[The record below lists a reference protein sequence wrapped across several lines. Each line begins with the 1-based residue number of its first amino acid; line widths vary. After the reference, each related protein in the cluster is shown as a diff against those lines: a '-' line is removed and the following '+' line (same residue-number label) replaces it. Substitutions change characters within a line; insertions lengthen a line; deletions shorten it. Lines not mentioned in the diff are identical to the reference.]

1 MMISCFASPSPRFP
15 LMPTSRRF
23 ALVFALASLTPAA
36 PAAAQTVPLPREAQI
51 GPRPFYLVDKMK
63 DGPLK
68 TQFSQCTGPFRKTD
82 FSIGHRGAALEFP
95 EHSKESYQAA
105 ARMGAGV
112 IECDVTFTKDRQ
124 LVCRHSQ
131 CDLHTTTNILSVPA
145 LSAKCA
151 QGFSPADPATGK
163 KASAKCCTS
172 DITLAEFKSLTAKM
186 DGFNPDAKTAEE
198 YQNGTPRWRTDLYA
212 NSGTLMTHD
221 ESIALIKSLG
231 AKFTPELKAAEVPM
245 PFDGDYT
252 QEKYATQML
261 QAYKTSGIPASDVF
275 AQSFSLADILFWV
288 KTAPEFAAQAVYLE
302 DRYEKHGLDPAKPE
316 TWKPSMTELKAEGVK
331 ILEPPI
337 YAMLALNAEG
347 KIVPSEY
354 AKAAKAA
361 GLDPIGWSLER
372 DGPLNKGGGFYHS
385 TVKAAIDR
393 DGDTLTVL
401 DVLAKQV
408 GVRAMFSDWPG
419 TTTFYASCMGMK

>member
-1 MMISCFASPSPRFP
+1 VLLQHHMAAKGQGI
-15 LMPTSRRF
+15 LMPITHR
-23 ALVFALASLTPAA
+23 LASLALAWTCLLTAFA
-36 PAAAQTVPLPREAQI
+36 TAQTVPLPHEAQL

-68 TQFSQCTGPFRKTD
+68 RELSQCTGPFHKTD
-82 FSIGHRGAALEFP
+82 FSIGHRGAALQFP
-95 EHSKESYQAA
+95 EHSREAYMAA

-131 CDLHTTTNILSVPA
+131 CDLHTTTNILSVPELA
-145 LSAKCA
+145 AKCSRP
-151 QGFSPADPATGK
+151 FSPADRANGK

-172 DITLAEFKSLTAKM
+172 DITLAEYKSLTAKM
-186 DGFNPDAKTAEE
+186 DGFNPDATTPAEF
-198 YQNGTPRWRTDLYA
+198 QNGTPRWRTDLYS

-221 ESIALIKSLG
+221 ESIALIRSLG
-231 AKFTPELKAAEVPM
+231 AKFTPELKSPEVAM

-261 QAYKTSGIPASDVF
+261 AAYKAAGIPADDVF
-275 AQSFSLADILFWV
+275 AQSFNLSDILYWV
-288 KTAPEFAAQAVYLE
+288 KTEPDFAAQAVYLE
-302 DRYEKHGLDPAKPE
+302 ERYEKQGLDPSRPE
-316 TWKPSMTELKAEGVK
+316 TWKPSMADLKAQGVR
-331 ILEPPI
+331 IMGPPI
-337 YAMLALNAEG
+337 WVMLALNDKGE
-347 KIVPSEY
+347 IVPSEY
-354 AKAAKAA
+354 AKAARAA
-361 GLDPIGWSLER
+361 GLDLIGWSLER

-385 TVKAAIDR
+385 SVKAAIDR

-408 GVRAMFSDWPG
+408 GVRGMFSDWPA

>member
-1 MMISCFASPSPRFP
+1 MPIRRSLAALSAVLILIAP
-15 LMPTSRRF
+15 LP
-23 ALVFALASLTPAA
+23 AGATP
-36 PAAAQTVPLPREAQI
+36 VPLPNDAQI
-51 GPRPFYLVDKMK
+51 GPLPFYLVDKMK

-68 TQFSQCTGPFRKTD
+68 TQLSQCTGPFHKSD
-82 FSIGHRGAALEFP
+82 FSIGHRGAALQFP
-95 EHSKESYQAA
+95 EHSKESYSAA
-105 ARMGAGV
+105 ARMGAGI
-112 IECDVTFTKDRQ
+112 IECDVTFTKDRE

-131 CDLHTTTNILSVPA
+131 CDLQNTNNMLSLPA
-145 LSAKCA
+145 LAAKCS
-151 QGFSPADPATGK
+151 QPFVPADPATGK

-172 DITLAEFKSLTAKM
+172 DITLAEFKMLTAKM
-186 DGFNPDAKTAEE
+186 DRFNPDAMTSAE

-231 AKFTPELKAAEVPM
+231 AKFTPELKAPEVPM

-261 QAYKTSGIPASDVF
+261 QAYKDAGIPPSDVF

-288 KTAPEFAAQAVYLE
+288 KTEPAFAAQAVYLE
-302 DRYEKHGLDPAKPE
+302 DRYEKLGLDPNKPE
-316 TWKPSMTELKAEGVK
+316 TWKPSMTELKAQGVK
-331 ILEPPI
+331 ILAPPI
-337 YAMLALNAEG
+337 YAMLALNDKKE
-347 KIVPSEY
+347 IVPSEY

-361 GLDPIGWSLER
+361 GLDLIGWSLER

-385 TVKAAIDR
+385 SIKAAIDR

-408 GVRAMFSDWPG
+408 GVRAMFSDWPA

>member
-1 MMISCFASPSPRFP
+1 
-15 LMPTSRRF
+15 MPARRLL
-23 ALVFALASLTPAA
+23 ALYFALALPTA
-36 PAAAQTVPLPREAQI
+36 PAVAQSVPLPHEAQI

-63 DGPLK
+63 EGPLK
-68 TQFSQCTGPFRKTD
+68 QKLSQCTGPFHKTD
-82 FSIGHRGAALEFP
+82 FSIGHRGAALMFP
-95 EHSKESYQAA
+95 EHSKEAYTAA
-105 ARMGAGV
+105 ARMGAGI

-131 CDLHTTTNILSVPA
+131 CDLHTTTNVLAVPA
-145 LSAKCA
+145 LASKCS

-172 DITLAEFKSLTAKM
+172 DFTLAEFKQLTAKM
-186 DGFNPDAKTAEE
+186 DGANTDATTVAD
-198 YQNGTPRWRTDLYA
+198 YINGTPRWRTDLYA

-231 AKFTPELKAAEVPM
+231 AKFTPELKSPEVPM

-261 QAYKTSGIPASDVF
+261 QAYKAAGIPAQDVF
-275 AQSFSLADILFWV
+275 AHSFNLADILYWV
-288 KTAPEFAAQAVYLE
+288 KTEPAFAAQAVYLE
-302 DRYEKHGLDPAKPE
+302 ERYEKQGLDPNKPE
-316 TWKPSMTELKAEGVK
+316 TWKPSMAELKASGVK
-331 ILEPPI
+331 ILGPPI
-337 YAMLALNAEG
+337 WTMLALNDRQE
-347 KIVPSEY
+347 IVPSEY
-354 AKAAKAA
+354 ARAAKAA
-361 GLDPIGWSLER
+361 GLDLIGWSLER
-372 DGPLNKGGGFYHS
+372 DGPLNKGGGFYHRS
-385 TVKAAIDR
+385 VKAAIDR

-408 GVRAMFSDWPG
+408 GVRGMFSDWPA